1 MMKRITTLIVLIFIT
16 FLSAEGFIPDDL
28 SYKLEKIPLNKNSYS
43 ILVKEVNSDTPIV
56 AWNSY
61 KPRTPAS
68 VIKLL
73 TVYSGLLGLGY
84 DYRWETKFYYTGYID
99 SRGRLKGD
107 LIIKASGDPTLK
119 TKDLDEIVNDIK
131 SFGIKTILGNIV
143 IDRTLFSVPMKN
155 SSGFD
160 KNRYSPY
167 NAMPDAMMF
176 NKRQST
182 LCVTPRGR
190 SLKISRIDHDK
201 SYRIVNNLKV
211 VNGSCRRGRSWPRV
225 RIITDKNQRSIIT
238 LSGRISNRCGRRTI
252 CKVVSMPHRSFYF
265 ALKDKLKSEGI
276 KFKGTLKLKKVP
288 RKAKYLFS
296 HYSPPLE
303 EVIST
308 IAKHSD
314 NLMARQLF
322 LTLGTQFYS
331 PPINTLKASR
341 AVKRILN
348 RYNILEGTT
357 IISNGSGLSRK
368 SKVTARTLA
377 NLLQHGYEHYGE
389 RWMNTLSIAGVD
401 GTIRRRFQNSI
412 VYGRAWMKTGTIKGV
427 ANIAGYVEGASGQIY
442 IVVVLV
448 NDRRSA
454 IYGRRLANTIIE
466 WVADTL

>member
-1 MMKRITTLIVLIFIT
+1 MRKSATLIILFFTI
-16 FLSAEGFIPDDL
+16 FLSAGGNIPEDL
-28 SYKLEKIPLNKNSYS
+28 EYKLQRIPLNQNSYS
-43 ILVKEVNSDTPIV
+43 IFVKEINSDTPIV
-56 AWNSY
+56 SWNAYQS
-61 KPRTPAS
+61 RTPAS

-84 DYRWETKFYYTGYID
+84 DYRWETKFYSTGYID
-99 SRGRLKGD
+99 NRGTLKGD
-107 LIIKASGDPTLK
+107 LIVKASGDPTLK
-119 TKDLDEIVNDIK
+119 TRDLDDIVNNLH
-131 SFGIKTILGNIV
+131 SLGIRAILGNIV
-143 IDRTLFSVPMKN
+143 IDRTLFSVPMRN
-155 SSGFD
+155 NSGFD
-160 KNRYSPY
+160 RNKYSPY

-176 NKRQST
+176 NKRKST
-182 LCVTPRGR
+182 LCVTPRGK
-190 SLKISRIDHDK
+190 SLKINRIDHDK

-225 RIITDKNQRSIIT
+225 GIKTDRNQHSIIT
-238 LSGRISNRCGRRTI
+238 LSGKLSKRCGRRTI

-276 KFKGTLKLKKVP
+276 KFKGTLKLRRVP
-288 RKAKYLFS
+288 KKAKYLFS

-303 EVIST
+303 EVIAT

-322 LTLGTQFYS
+322 LTLGTKFYS

-348 RYNILEGTT
+348 RYHILEGTT

-368 SKVTARTLA
+368 SKVTAKSLA
-377 NLLQHGYEHYGE
+377 NLLQHGYEHYGQ
-389 RWMNTLSIAGVD
+389 RWLNTLSIAGVD
-401 GTIRRRFQNSI
+401 GTIRRRFQNST
-412 VYGRAWMKTGTIKGV
+412 VYGRAWMKTGTIRGV
-427 ANIAGYVEGASGQIY
+427 ANIAGYVEGISGQMY
-442 IVVVLV
+442 VVVVLV

-454 IYGRRLANTIIE
+454 RYGRRFANIIIE

>member
-1 MMKRITTLIVLIFIT
+1 MKKSVTLIILIFTI
-16 FLSAEGFIPDDL
+16 FLSAEETIPNDL
-28 SYKLEKIPLNKNSYS
+28 NYQLEKIPLNQNSYS
-43 ILVKEVNSDTPIV
+43 IFVKEVNSNTPIV
-56 AWNSY
+56 SWNAY

-84 DYRWETKFYYTGYID
+84 NYRWETKFYYTGYID
-99 SRGRLKGD
+99 NRGRLKGD

-119 TKDLDEIVNDIK
+119 TKDLDDIVNNLK
-131 SFGIKTILGNIV
+131 SSGIRAILGNII
-143 IDRTLFSVPMKN
+143 IDRTLFSVPMRN
-155 SSGFD
+155 NSGFD
-160 KNRYSPY
+160 RNKYSPY

-176 NKRQST
+176 NKRKST
-182 LCVTPRGR
+182 LCVTPRGK
-190 SLKISRIDHDK
+190 SLKINRIDHDK
-201 SYRIVNNLKV
+201 SYRVVNNLKV

-225 RIITDKNQRSIIT
+225 RIRTDRNQHSIIT
-238 LSGRISNRCGRRTI
+238 LSGKLSKRCGRRTI

-276 KFKGTLKLKKVP
+276 KFKGTLKLRKVP
-288 RKAKYLFS
+288 KKAKYLFS

-322 LTLGTQFYS
+322 LTLGTKFYS

-348 RYNILEGTT
+348 RYHILEGTT

-368 SKVTARTLA
+368 SKVTAKSLA
-377 NLLQHGYEHYGE
+377 NLLQHGYEHYGQ

-401 GTIRRRFQNSI
+401 GTIRRRFQNST
-412 VYGRAWMKTGTIKGV
+412 VYGRAWMKTGTIRGV
-427 ANIAGYVEGASGQIY
+427 ANIAGYVESASGQMY

-448 NDRRSA
+448 NDRKSA
-454 IYGRRLANTIIE
+454 IYGRRFANIIIE

>member
-1 MMKRITTLIVLIFIT
+1 MKKSATLIILIFTI
-16 FLSAEGFIPDDL
+16 FLSAEGTIPDDL
-28 SYKLEKIPLNKNSYS
+28 EYKLRRIPLNQNSYS
-43 ILVKEVNSDTPIV
+43 IFVKEVNSDVPIIS
-56 AWNSY
+56 WNAY
-61 KPRTPAS
+61 QPRTPAS

-84 DYRWETKFYYTGYID
+84 DYRWETKFYSTGYID

-119 TKDLDEIVNDIK
+119 TKDLDDIVNNIQ
-131 SFGIKTILGNIV
+131 SLGINAILGNIV
-143 IDRTLFSVPMKN
+143 IDRTLFRVPMRN
-155 SSGFD
+155 NSGFD
-160 KNRYSPY
+160 RNKYSPY

-176 NKRQST
+176 NKRKST
-182 LCVTPRGR
+182 LCVTPRGK
-190 SLKISRIDHDK
+190 SLKINRIDHDK
-201 SYRIVNNLKV
+201 SYRVVNNLKV

-225 RIITDKNQRSIIT
+225 GIRTDRNQHSIIT
-238 LSGRISNRCGRRTI
+238 LSGKLSKRCGRRTI

-265 ALKDKLKSEGI
+265 ALKDKLKSVGI
-276 KFKGTLKLKKVP
+276 KFKGTLKLRKVP
-288 RKAKYLFS
+288 KKAKYLFS
-296 HYSPPLE
+296 HYSPSLE

-368 SKVTARTLA
+368 SKVTAKTLA
-377 NLLQHGYEHYGE
+377 NLLQHGYEHYGQ
-389 RWMNTLSIAGVD
+389 RWLNTLSIAGVD

-412 VYGRAWMKTGTIKGV
+412 VSGRAWMKTGTIRGV
-427 ANIAGYVEGASGQIY
+427 ANIAGCVEGTSGQMY
-442 IVVVLV
+442 VVVVLV

-454 IYGRRLANTIIE
+454 RYGRRFANIIIK
-466 WVADTL
+466 WVANSL

>member
-1 MMKRITTLIVLIFIT
+1 MKKSATLIILIFTI
-16 FLSAEGFIPDDL
+16 FLSAGGNIPEDL
-28 SYKLEKIPLNKNSYS
+28 EYKLQRIPLNQNSYS
-43 ILVKEVNSDTPIV
+43 IFVKEINSDTPIV
-56 AWNSY
+56 SWNAY
-61 KPRTPAS
+61 QPRTPAS

-84 DYRWETKFYYTGYID
+84 DYRWETKFYSTGYID
-99 SRGRLKGD
+99 SRGTLKGD
-107 LIIKASGDPTLK
+107 LIVKASGDPTLK
-119 TKDLDEIVNDIK
+119 TRDLDDIVNNLH
-131 SFGIKTILGNIV
+131 SLGIRAILGNIV
-143 IDRTLFSVPMKN
+143 IDRTLFSVPMRN
-155 SSGFD
+155 NSGFD
-160 KNRYSPY
+160 RNKYSPY

-176 NKRQST
+176 NKRKST

-190 SLKISRIDHDK
+190 SLKINRIDHDK

-225 RIITDKNQRSIIT
+225 GIRTDRNQHSIIT
-238 LSGRISNRCGRRTI
+238 LSGKLSKRCGRRTI

-276 KFKGTLKLKKVP
+276 KFKGTLKLRKVP
-288 RKAKYLFS
+288 KKAKYLFS

-322 LTLGTQFYS
+322 LTLGTKFYS

-348 RYNILEGTT
+348 RYHILEGTT

-368 SKVTARTLA
+368 SKVTAKSLA
-377 NLLQHGYEHYGE
+377 NLLQHGYEHYGQ
-389 RWMNTLSIAGVD
+389 RWLNTLSIAGID
-401 GTIRRRFQNSI
+401 GTIRRRFQNST
-412 VYGRAWMKTGTIKGV
+412 VYGRAWMKTGTIRGV
-427 ANIAGYVEGASGQIY
+427 ANIAGCVEGASGQMY
-442 IVVVLV
+442 VVVVLV

-454 IYGRRLANTIIE
+454 RYGRRFANIIIE